1 VPFARSPPNAS
12 QNTRFASL
20 HPPALPA
27 VTEPARRIW
36 EKRSSLFPV
45 SLNSFRLTLLIRV
58 LTFRARDA
66 RALLGDVADYAVLH
80 KEDVMTTKRC
90 IATLLI
96 SLIIAATAS
105 TSWADPEPAR
115 AGANAAA
122 AVSDVFYVPGKA
134 IVCGVS
140 GVLWIGAMALT
151 LGTLYQESN
160 DFVKGACGGKW
171 VLTGEDMK
179 ETKHY

>member
-1 VPFARSPPNAS
+1 M
-12 QNTRFASL
+12 TRTL
-20 HPPALPA
+20 CIVAL
-27 VTEPARRIW
+27 
-36 EKRSSLFPV
+36 LV
-45 SLNSFRLTLLIRV
+45 SLLT
-58 LTFRARDA
+58 A
-66 RALLGDVADYAVLH
+66 
-80 KEDVMTTKRC
+80 TT
-90 IATLLI
+90 APP
-96 SLIIAATAS
+96 
-105 TSWADPEPAR
+105 SWADPEPS

-151 LGTLYQESN
+151 FGSLYQESN

-171 VLTGEDMK
+171 ILTGEDIK